1 MGSRLAESRRVNC
14 STFALDDAR
23 LWLARIVEFD
33 LSHSESSLRHA
44 RAVAM
49 RVFPEL
55 SKNLATRCLFE
66 LISRLAEG
74 AKRVAVAI

>member
-1 MGSRLAESRRVNC
+1 
-14 STFALDDAR
+14 
-23 LWLARIVEFD
+23 
-33 LSHSESSLRHA
+33 LRHA